1 MNFTFWKRLAA
12 TFVMLLAT
20 FSISVF
26 AQGTTTRVAGTVRD
40 QSGAAIAG
48 AKVTLINE
56 GTGVSFETQ
65 TSESGT
71 YVFDSVQVGVYSV
84 RVDAPNFAPFL
95 SKENQVSIG
104 RTATIDASL
113 QVGGGTDVVEVT
125 DTVSKIQQGES
136 GNIGNLVDKKSIV
149 ALPIV
154 GTRGR
159 NPIDFILFQPGVVS
173 GSNTG
178 GGIHVNGARDR
189 AFNFTIDGIDSNET
203 SAGGSNLS
211 PTRINPDGLAEFR
224 TITSNPTAE
233 NGRSSGAQVNLVT
246 KSGTNEFHGTAFYF
260 YQTPRF
266 QAREYEN
273 NFPTATSPTGAPKR
287 QFVQHIP
294 GGSFG
299 GPILKNKLF
308 FFANFQALRA
318 LETRPVSRIVY
329 TSQARQGIFRYTVG
343 RANAPFGAA
352 NASVDINGN
361 PVAGVTI
368 GTYNI
373 VANDPQGIGLDPST
387 RAVIGQTPLPNDFSQ
402 GDGLNTAGYLFNA
415 SQKEKQEDYTFKVDY
430 VISDRQSVYGRVSF
444 GRQDS
449 EGDFANAGASAF
461 PGTPR
466 LVDTKRSPRNMAF
479 NHRWNFSPTMTNE
492 FVVGLNRFT
501 FSFDNPDPNFN
512 TNPPFVLADIT
523 NPLSNAAPVQ
533 NRRALTTIQVVDN
546 FTYIHGSH
554 TYKMGM
560 NLRFGRHIDRRTS
573 VGGFNTQPA
582 VDFSTSINAVGVTQ
596 FNLPATGANGINAAA
611 DLPRLQR
618 TINNLLG
625 RVGQITQSFVA
636 INGTQYGAPGTLFSV
651 DARYPEYDL
660 YIQDTWRFRQNLTF
674 DYGLRWEGRPAPGAR
689 NGKLRVPNQPI
700 TLDSAPSNTVAWF
713 QGQPFSDDLNN
724 FAPTVGFAWDPFRDG
739 KTAIRANYRLA
750 YDRLNTFVT
759 SSFILPNIPGTTVGV
774 SNVAF
779 GGAGGRVPNLPT
791 LAPPAGVTPDGAN
804 QPAAFGTGSITVFD
818 RNYRTPK
825 TNMWSLSIQ
834 RELWKGMV
842 LEANYIGR
850 RGVGLLGGYNANQA
864 DIFSTVPGFNENFVQ
879 AFNTVKGGGESP
891 LMNALLL
898 NDSRR
903 GTGQSGS
910 ALARSLFA
918 SQLSTNSVASVATAI
933 GTRVQ
938 SGQTLLSLGGF
949 SPFLFFRFPQFTSGA
964 FVIDSNDISTYHA
977 GQIQLS
983 RGYRNGFSF
992 QASYTYAKSL
1002 DTRSFDPTFAVAN
1015 SGNAQSASSTPFDLR
1030 NRRLNYAPS
1039 DFDRRHTLQG
1049 TFLYELPFG
1058 RGRQY
1063 ANNLN
1068 PVVDRIIGG
1077 WMMAGIVRVYSGR
1090 PFTVYSGS
1098 NTLSNAVQSFADCNG
1113 CSRSL
1118 GEVRQES
1125 GTNFYFTADERARF
1139 SIPAAGS
1146 LGNTGRNYFYGPSQ
1160 FQMDLTVAKSV
1171 RIRESMDIQYRLE
1184 MQNLTN
1190 TPSFNIPTATI
1201 TSTIFGRIRDGVVSS
1216 SRKIQM
1222 ALKFTF

>member
-1 MNFTFWKRLAA
+1 MQMKLWRYA
-12 TFVMLLAT
+12 LAT
-20 FSISVF
+20 LALVTAFSVSAM
-26 AQGTTTRVAGTVRD
+26 AQGTTSRITGTVRD

-48 AKVTLINE
+48 AKVTVTNE
-56 GTGVSFETQ
+56 GTGLAFDAT
-65 TSESGT
+65 TGDAGT
-71 YVFDSVQVGVYSV
+71 YVVDSLQVGSYSI
-84 RVDAPNFAPFL
+84 RVEAPNFKPFL
-95 SKENQVSIG
+95 SKNNALSIG
-104 RTATIDASL
+104 QPTTVNASL
-113 QVGGGTDVVEVT
+113 EVGGSTDVVEVT
-125 DTVSKIQQGES
+125 DTAERVQTSSS
-136 GNIGNLVDKKSIV
+136 GNLGNLVDKKSIV

-154 GTRGR
+154 GSRGR

-224 TITSNPTAE
+224 VVTSNPSAE
-233 NGRSSGAQVNLVT
+233 NGRSSGAQVSLVT
-246 KSGTNEFHGTAFYF
+246 KSGTNEFHGNAFYF

-273 NFPTATSPTGAPKR
+273 NFPTATSPTGAQKR

-299 GPILKNKLF
+299 GPIIKNKLF
-308 FFANFQALRA
+308 FFVNVQALRA
-318 LETRPVSRIVY
+318 LETRPVTRIVY
-329 TSQARQGIFRYTVG
+329 TNQARQGIFRYVVG
-343 RANAPFGAA
+343 GTNTPFGGTG
-352 NASVDINGN
+352 ASVDVNGN
-361 PVAGVTI
+361 PVAGLNIGSYNVVT
-368 GTYNI
+368 
-373 VANDPQGIGLDPST
+373 NDPQAIGLDPRT
-387 RAVIGQTPLPNDFSQ
+387 RAVIAQTPLPNDFSQ
-402 GDGLNTAGYLFNA
+402 GDGLNTAGFLFNA
-415 SQKEKQEDYTFKVDY
+415 SQKEKQEDYTFKIDY
-430 VISDRQSVYGRVSF
+430 VINDRQTLFGRVSF

-449 EGDFANAGASAF
+449 EGDFANGGASAF
-461 PGTPR
+461 PNTPR
-466 LVDTKRSPRNMAF
+466 LVDTKRSPRNIAV
-479 NHRWNFSPTMTNE
+479 NHRWTPTSSMTNE
-492 FVVGLNRFT
+492 FVLGLNRFT

-512 TNPPFVLADIT
+512 TNPPFTLADIT

-533 NRRALTTIQVVDN
+533 NRRALTTIQFVDN
-546 FTYIHGSH
+546 FTYVRGTHV
-554 TYKMGM
+554 YKAGI
-560 NLRFGRHIDRRTS
+560 NFRFGRHIDRRTS
-573 VGGFNTQPA
+573 VGGFNTQPSA
-582 VDFSTSINAVGVTQ
+582 DFSTSINAVGAIP
-596 FNLPATGANGINAAA
+596 FNLPATGATGINASA

-651 DARYPEYDL
+651 DARYPEFDVYV
-660 YIQDTWRFRQNLTF
+660 QDTWRFRQNLTF

-689 NGKLRVPNQPI
+689 NGKLRVPTVPI
-700 TLDSAPSNTVAWF
+700 TLDSAPSNTAAWF

-724 FAPTVGFAWDPFRDG
+724 FAPSFGFAWDPFKDG

-750 YDRLNTFVT
+750 YDRLNTFLT
-759 SSFILPNIPGTTVGV
+759 SSFILPNIPGTTLGV

-779 GGAGGRVPNLPT
+779 GGAGGRVPNIPT
-791 LAPPAGVTPDGAN
+791 LAPPTGLTPDGSN

-834 RELWKGMV
+834 RDLGKNLV
-842 LEANYIGR
+842 LEVNYIGR

-879 AFNTVKGGGESP
+879 AFNTVKGGGDSA

-903 GTGQSGS
+903 GTGQTGS
-910 ALARSLFA
+910 QLARSIFA
-918 SQLSTNSVASVATAI
+918 SQLSINAVASVATAI

-938 SGQTLLSLGGF
+938 SGQTLLALGGF
-949 SPFLFFRFPQFTSGA
+949 SPFTFFRFPQFTSGA

-977 GQIQLS
+977 GQVQLS
-983 RGYRNGFSF
+983 RGFKNGLSF
-992 QASYTYAKSL
+992 QVSYTFAKSL
-1002 DTRSFDPTFAVAN
+1002 DTRSFDPTFAIAN

-1030 NRRLNYAPS
+1030 NRQINYALS
-1039 DFDRRHTLQG
+1039 DFDRRHSLQG
-1049 TFLYELPFG
+1049 TFVYELPFG

-1063 ANNLN
+1063 ANNLH
-1068 PVVDRIIGG
+1068 PVIDQVIGG
-1077 WMMAGIVRVYSGR
+1077 WMVAGILRTTSGR
-1090 PFTVYSGS
+1090 PFTVFSGS
-1098 NTLSNAVQSFADCNG
+1098 NTLSNAVQSYANCTG

-1118 GEVRQES
+1118 GEVRQEA
-1125 GTNFYFTADERARF
+1125 GTNFYFLTNERAQF
-1139 SIPAAGS
+1139 SIPAAGT
-1146 LGNTGRNYFYGPSQ
+1146 LGNTGRNYFSGPSQ
-1160 FQMDLTVAKSV
+1160 FQMDMTLAKSF
-1171 RIRESMDIQYRLE
+1171 RIRENMNFQYRLE

-1190 TPSFNIPTATI
+1190 TPSFNIPTAVF
-1201 TSTIFGRIRDGVVSS
+1201 TSATFGRIRDSVVSS

-1222 ALKFTF
+1222 AVKFTF